1 MKFLTQFRPTSELK
15 RDEMRTAFL
24 FILPATLGVVI
35 FYILPIFQAF
45 RISFLQFTLL
55 APDAPFVGLD
65 NYRAIWSDRM
75 FFRSMTNTV
84 TYMAMVVTFQTMAAL
99 GLALLVK
106 QRVKG
111 LSFFRTAYFLPVVTS
126 LVVVSTVWSLIYNS
140 NGLLNS
146 LLLSLGME
154 PQPFLNSAR
163 QALPS
168 IAFMSIWKDVGF
180 PMLILLGG
188 LQTIPPEL
196 YEAAQIDGANRIQSF
211 FRITLPLLKRV
222 MLFVVV
228 VTTIDAFK
236 VFTPVYLMTDGGPA
250 NSTIVIVFHIFRT
263 AFRYFNMGYAA
274 AMSFVLLLLV
284 LVVTSIQ
291 FRLFR
296 TEVEY

>member
-65 NYRAIWSDRM
+65 NYRAILNDRM
-75 FFRSMTNTV
+75 FFRSMTNTL
-84 TYMAMVVTFQTMAAL
+84 TYTVMVVLFQTVAAL

-111 LSFFRTAYFLPVVTS
+111 LAFFRTAYFLPVVTS

-146 LLLSLGME
+146 VLISLGLE

-180 PMLILLGG
+180 PMLIFLGG

-250 NSTIVIVFHIFRT
+250 NSTMVIVFHIFRT

-284 LVVTSIQ
+284 LVVTAVQ